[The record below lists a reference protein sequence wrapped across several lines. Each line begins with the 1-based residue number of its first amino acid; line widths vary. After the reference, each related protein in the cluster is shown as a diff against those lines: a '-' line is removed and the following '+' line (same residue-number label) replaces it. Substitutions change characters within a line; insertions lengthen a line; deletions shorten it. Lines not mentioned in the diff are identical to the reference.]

1 VTLTSY
7 LLGIIGALLVI
18 AVVVEL
24 LRRGS
29 LRERHAVWWLIAGL
43 LALIAAI
50 FPGAVVWVAG
60 LIGIEVP
67 INLVFFVSIAILFL
81 VCLQL
86 SAEVTRLES
95 KTRTLAERVALIE
108 LEVRKS
114 RSHDTADDEGSPTR
128 GPAQTGSAR
137 TAGRA
142 PARSSGRDRPTGTG
156 EEGS

>member
-108 LEVRKS
+108 LEVRYAQAT
-114 RSHDTADDEGSPTR
+114 TAV
-128 GPAQTGSAR
+128 AR
-137 TAGRA
+137 IQRGRA
-142 PARSSGRDRPTGTG
+142 GLSSAAPSSPAPSQNSPCSPSA
-156 EEGS
+156 E